1 LKVLAE
7 KDLLVPL
14 VDRAKEKQKQR
25 EADNDKE
32 KK

>member
-1 LKVLAE
+1 VLAE

-25 EADNDKE
+25 EADKE